1 MKVNTSPEILSII
14 DSPIFYERVRQY
26 SLIIN
31 ESISNITIRDI
42 TVNESIPRIVFRLA
56 FAKDKQ
62 GYPVFKGISSNTENL
77 EFIIYSLL
85 TSSIFIDNFIRL
97 ASCYTASKLIRS
109 IPLNGDLKLLDVA
122 NRIEQEANE
131 EINLVIGVLSEDSAK
146 YINESLLQL
155 SNREGKLSL
164 SSTPAFYIS
173 QEINYLT
180 IPSNAFDLVKEDIA
194 RINNVKTYPSIS
206 IPPGYNGYC
215 LFTLTSNKESKLYE
229 ELVELEDK
237 EDIDSIV
244 YKLGT
249 LFNQAYKNLN
259 SNLLCT
265 TNIDNI
271 KSVELKYLKQ
281 ELYPNS
287 ITNNEKQL
295 VFVLSTKVHFLNFT
309 ARELSSFINREF
321 ISILF
326 FLCPITIQDPLSNR
340 SKWLRGVPGII
351 AGINPDY
358 KSLSNKG
365 PHSLFIDVEKGSVIP
380 SATDTED
387 EVNTFYFSNTQPIS
401 GTITIR
407 ASSAPFSN
415 NISSWNLTFNGANSE
430 QIAYEILNSIYERR
444 DNNELIGSLPYSNAI
459 SIVPFVLT
467 NEEVR
472 IVIDIFN
479 PIEELLIGTGS
490 SKKILTSYKKGNR
503 SITVKSQLDYVNYAR
518 NTKEEDKPYSVG
530 LSIKANESN
539 LMVKANQR
547 IKYIERRC

>member
-1 MKVNTSPEILSII
+1 MKINTSPEILAIV
-14 DSPIFYERVRQY
+14 DSPSFYERVRQY

-31 ESISNITIRDI
+31 ESISNVVIRDI
-42 TVNESIPRIVFRLA
+42 TLNESIPRIVFRLS
-56 FAKDKQ
+56 FAKDKA
-62 GYPVFKGISSNTENL
+62 GYPIFKGVSSNIENL
-77 EFIIYSLL
+77 EFIVYSLL

-122 NRIEQEANE
+122 NTLEKEANE
-131 EINLVIGVLSEDSAK
+131 EISLVIGVLSEDSTK

-164 SSTPAFYIS
+164 SSTPSFFIS
-173 QEINYLT
+173 QEIDYSS
-180 IPSNAFDLVKEDIA
+180 IPPNAFDLVVDDIA
-194 RINNVKTYPSIS
+194 RINNVKSQSSIS
-206 IPPGYNGYC
+206 IPIGFNAYC
-215 LFTLTSNKESKLYE
+215 LFTLTSNKENRLYE

-249 LFNQAYKNLN
+249 LFNLAYKNLN

-265 TNIDNI
+265 TNIDNTKAI
-271 KSVELKYLKQ
+271 ELKYLKQ
-281 ELYPNS
+281 ELYPS
-287 ITNNEKQL
+287 SSTNNYKQL
-295 VFVLSTKVHFLNFT
+295 VFILSTKVHFLNFT
-309 ARELSSFINREF
+309 ARELSSSINREF
-321 ISILF
+321 ISIVF
-326 FLCPITIQDPLSNR
+326 FLCPSTIEDPLSNR
-340 SKWLRGVPGII
+340 SSWIRGVPGIVS
-351 AGINPDY
+351 GVSSDY

-380 SATDTED
+380 TPADIED
-387 EVNTFYFSNTQPIS
+387 EVNTFYFSNSEPIN

-407 ASSAPFSN
+407 ASSAPLSN
-415 NISSWNLTFNGANSE
+415 SVSSWNLTFNKANSDE
-430 QIAYEILNSIYERR
+430 VAYEILNSLYERR
-444 DNNELIGSLPYSNAI
+444 DNNELIGSLPMSNAL

-479 PIEELLIGTGS
+479 PIEQLLIGTGS
-490 SKKILTSYKKGNR
+490 SKRIFTPYKKGNR

-518 NTKEEDKPYSVG
+518 DSSKEDKPFSLAV
-530 LSIKANESN
+530 SIKANESS
-539 LMVKANQR
+539 LMTKANQR
-547 IKYIERRC
+547 IKLTERRC